1 MDDTGSLGA
10 LLTIGVDMAHYVMAD
25 LFFPGLSHVVVDVL
39 LMGPQF
45 FQLFI
50 GDGQAQFLLRLRQGD
65 PQLAPGAE
73 LASEEKRCS
82 ISRLAYREE
91 RGD

>member
-50 GDGQAQFLLRLRQGD
+50 GDGQPQFLLRLRQSD
-65 PQLAPGAE
+65 PQ
-73 LASEEKRCS
+73 EEKRCS